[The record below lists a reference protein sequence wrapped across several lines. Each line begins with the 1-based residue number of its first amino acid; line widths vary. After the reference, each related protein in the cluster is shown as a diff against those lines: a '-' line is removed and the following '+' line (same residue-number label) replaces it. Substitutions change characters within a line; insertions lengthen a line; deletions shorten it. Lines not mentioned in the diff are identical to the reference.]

1 MNNYQD
7 YQTDLGSY
15 NNEIAG
21 EFAKRDERT
30 AAMRGQL
37 ERQKDE
43 RVNNLTDVGKDFES
57 ASREWL
63 EGGLGG
69 GIAANEIISGGK
81 NVRKLYRAGK
91 AGFNAAKNY
100 ISERRGRQMNI
111 EDDDEAPGEPQP
123 QGEATEEVD
132 TPNNSGEVE
141 MTTRQQPDVEM
152 TTREQPTEEE
162 PGLFED
168 EVQDPGESEFSTE
181 PVEQSGN
188 YGGDFEDTNSSPFT
202 RADPQDAETNL
213 RRVPDSDTT
222 ASPSDGAEDIA
233 QGAEE
238 EGTDLGADLGGEIA
252 SDSVLDFLGPVGW
265 LVGGGL
271 AIAGV
276 AEEIINAN
284 KAHNASEQAAN
295 LRSQAVN
302 VRAQPMNIS
311 GSYVAPSKS
320 AIY

>member
-15 NNEIAG
+15 NNEIAS
-21 EFAKRDERT
+21 EFQRRDART

-37 ERQKDE
+37 ERKKDE
-43 RVNNLTDVGKDFES
+43 RIANLTDKGKEFADS
-57 ASREWL
+57 SREFL

-69 GIAANEIISGGK
+69 GAAAKEIISGAP
-81 NVRKLYRAGK
+81 NVRKLYKAGK

-132 TPNNSGEVE
+132 TPSNSGEVE

-152 TTREQPTEEE
+152 TTREEPTEEE

-168 EVQDPGESEFSTE
+168 EVEDPGESEFSTE
-181 PVEQSGN
+181 PVERTGQF
-188 YGGDFEDTNSSPFT
+188 GDDIDDTNSSPFT

-222 ASPSDGAEDIA
+222 ATPSDGA
-233 QGAEE
+233 
-238 EGTDLGADLGGEIA
+238 
-252 SDSVLDFLGPVGW
+252 
-265 LVGGGL
+265 
-271 AIAGV
+271 
-276 AEEIINAN
+276 
-284 KAHNASEQAAN
+284 
-295 LRSQAVN
+295 
-302 VRAQPMNIS
+302 
-311 GSYVAPSKS
+311 
-320 AIY
+320 

>member
-15 NNEIAG
+15 NSEIAS
-21 EFAKRDERT
+21 EFVKRDERT

-43 RVNNLTDVGKDFES
+43 RIANLTDKGKDFES

-63 EGGLGG
+63 EAGLGG
-69 GIAANEIISGGK
+69 GAAAKEILSGGK

-100 ISERRGRQMNI
+100 INQRRGRQMNI

-123 QGEATEEVD
+123 QGEATEEID
-132 TPNNSGEVE
+132 TPSNSGEVE

-162 PGLFED
+162 PGPFED
-168 EVQDPGESEFSTE
+168 EVEDPGESEFSTE
-181 PVEQSGN
+181 PVERTGRF
-188 YGGDFEDTNSSPFT
+188 GDDIDDTNSSPFT

-213 RRVPDSDTT
+213 RRVPESDNPATPNT
-222 ASPSDGAEDIA
+222 AENSAV

-238 EGTDLGADLGGEIA
+238 EGIDLGADLGGELA
-252 SDSVLDFLGPVGW
+252 SDSLLDLLGPIG
-265 LVGGGL
+265 
-271 AIAGV
+271 
-276 AEEIINAN
+276 
-284 KAHNASEQAAN
+284 
-295 LRSQAVN
+295 
-302 VRAQPMNIS
+302 
-311 GSYVAPSKS
+311 
-320 AIY
+320 